1 MLAWRPIGQVIS
13 KVWYIKICKPLF
25 AWKPA
30 NLKAGQ
36 MFSWPMGGLFHLA
49 RGAPASPRRL
59 NPRSILLHL
68 PVLHHDRVTMEE
80 QWKYFFGW
88 KYWFYTNCKA
98 WSNSLPTRVRVTHR
112 HSKILSPEF
121 AEQKKS
127 LYKDVGAGWDVLL
140 GHTEKHWDKE
150 IFTLLL
156 FGGIGLLPRKCK
168 FIYTPHKPASMSF
181 TPLFHLISR

>member
-13 KVWYIKICKPLF
+13 KVWYIEICKPLF

-88 KYWFYTNCKA
+88 KYWFYTNCNA
-98 WSNSLPTRVRVTHR
+98 WSNLLPTKVRVTHR
-112 HSKILSPEF
+112 YSIILKAKRAFTKMWVLGGMCYWVTQSSIEIRKYLRFSCSSLVPCPEM
-121 AEQKKS
+121 
-127 LYKDVGAGWDVLL
+127 L
-140 GHTEKHWDKE
+140 
-150 IFTLLL
+150 
-156 FGGIGLLPRKCK
+156 
-168 FIYTPHKPASMSF
+168 
-181 TPLFHLISR
+181 

>member
-68 PVLHHDRVTMEE
+68 PVLTTTVS
-80 QWKYFFGW
+80 QWRNNENTFLVENIG
-88 KYWFYTNCKA
+88 
-98 WSNSLPTRVRVTHR
+98 
-112 HSKILSPEF
+112 
-121 AEQKKS
+121 
-127 LYKDVGAGWDVLL
+127 
-140 GHTEKHWDKE
+140 
-150 IFTLLL
+150 FTLIETHGVIHLQLGLDLL
-156 FGGIGLLPRKCK
+156 TDILKSFYQNLLSKKRAFTKMWVLGGMCYWVTQRSIEIRKYLRFFCSV
-168 FIYTPHKPASMSF
+168 A
-181 TPLFHLISR
+181 